1 MADKTYLCKE
11 INFNKAP
18 IMWSGME
25 VYPGGGPAASNLY
38 GTLNVIKNPQEPN
51 TPDINTDGNLNVKK
65 NATIVKNLKV
75 NGDTTLNK
83 NVKIN
88 KKLNLANCGDVAKR
102 IDRADRLPKSD
113 KNLKTNIIPIENA
126 IDKVLQLKGVEFD
139 FISSDDTGYL
149 GVHQIGLI
157 AQDVSKVIPEVV
169 SKNNDGTLGLSY
181 QHLVPLLIEAM
192 KEQQEQIN
200 DLKRRIGEN

>member
-18 IMWSGME
+18 VCWQGLE
-25 VYPGGGPAASNLY
+25 VYPGNGATSNLY
-38 GTLNVIKNPQEPN
+38 GTLNVIKNPEEPT

-65 NATIVKNLKV
+65 NATIIKNLKV
-75 NGDTTLNK
+75 NGDTTLSK

>member
-1 MADKTYLCKE
+1 MADKTYLSKE

-18 IMWSGME
+18 IMWAGME
-25 VYPGGGPAASNLY
+25 VYPGNGATSNLY
-38 GTLNVIKNPQEPN
+38 GTLNVIKNPQEPT

-88 KKLNLANCGDVAKR
+88 KKLIIANLSGDVAAR
-102 IDRADRLPKSD
+102 VNRADTLPKSD
-113 KNLKTNIIPIENA
+113 KKLKTNISPIKNA
-126 IDKVLQLKGVEFD
+126 LNKVLQLNGVEFD
-139 FISSDDTGYL
+139 FISGNDTGYL
-149 GVHQIGLI
+149 GIHQIGLI

-181 QHLVPLLIEAM
+181 QHLVALLIEAM
-192 KEQQEQIN
+192 KEQQKEIN
-200 DLKRRIGEN
+200 DLKRQIGEN

>member
-38 GTLNVIKNPQEPN
+38 GTLNVIKNPEEPN

-126 IDKVLQLKGVEFD
+126 IDKVLQLNGVEFD
-139 FISSDDTGYL
+139 FISGNYTGYL

>member
-75 NGDTTLNK
+75 NGDTTLSK

>member
-1 MADKTYLCKE
+1 MADKTYLSKE

-18 IMWSGME
+18 IMWAGME
-25 VYPGGGPAASNLY
+25 VYPGGGSAASNLY

-65 NATIVKNLKV
+65 NATIIKNLKV
-75 NGDTTLNK
+75 NGDTTLSK

-139 FISSDDTGYL
+139 FISSNDTGYL

>member
-1 MADKTYLCKE
+1 MADKTYLSKE

-18 IMWSGME
+18 IMWAGME

-75 NGDTTLNK
+75 NGDTTLSK

-126 IDKVLQLKGVEFD
+126 IDKVLSLEGVEFD
-139 FISSDDTGYL
+139 FISSNDTGYL

>member
-88 KKLNLANCGDVAKR
+88 KKLNLAKCGDVAKR

-126 IDKVLQLKGVEFD
+126 IDKVLSLEGVEFD
-139 FISSDDTGYL
+139 FISSNDTGYL

>member
-1 MADKTYLCKE
+1 MADKTYLSKE

-18 IMWSGME
+18 IMWAGME

-75 NGDTTLNK
+75 NGDTTLSK

-102 IDRADRLPKSD
+102 IDPADRLPKSD

>member
-65 NATIVKNLKV
+65 NATIIKNLKV
-75 NGDTTLNK
+75 NGDTTLSK

>member
-18 IMWSGME
+18 VCWQGLE
-25 VYPGGGPAASNLY
+25 VYPGNGATSNLY
-38 GTLNVIKNPQEPN
+38 GTLNVIKNPEEPT

-65 NATIVKNLKV
+65 NATIIKNLKV
-75 NGDTTLNK
+75 NGDTTLSK

-149 GVHQIGLI
+149 GVHQIGII

>member
-1 MADKTYLCKE
+1 MADKYLGNKQH
-11 INFNKAP
+11 FNKSPVCWA
-18 IMWSGME
+18 GLE
-25 VYPGGGPAASNLY
+25 VYPGNGAASNLY
-38 GTLNVIKNPQEPN
+38 GTLNVIKNPEEPN

-88 KKLNLANCGDVAKR
+88 KKLNLAKCGDVAKR

>member
-1 MADKTYLCKE
+1 MADKTYLSKE

-18 IMWSGME
+18 VCWQGLE
-25 VYPGGGPAASNLY
+25 VYPGNGATSNLY
-38 GTLNVIKNPQEPN
+38 GTLNVIKNPEEPT
-51 TPDINTDGNLNVKK
+51 TPDINTDGNLTVNLS
-65 NATIVKNLKV
+65 ATINKNMRV

>member
-88 KKLNLANCGDVAKR
+88 KKLNLAKCGDVAKR

-126 IDKVLQLKGVEFD
+126 IDKVLSLEGVEFD
-139 FISSDDTGYL
+139 FISSNDTGYL

-200 DLKRRIGEN
+200 DLKRLIGEN

>member
-1 MADKTYLCKE
+1 MR
-11 INFNKAP
+11 
-18 IMWSGME
+18 
-25 VYPGGGPAASNLY
+25 
-38 GTLNVIKNPQEPN
+38 
-51 TPDINTDGNLNVKK
+51 
-65 NATIVKNLKV
+65 V

-102 IDRADRLPKSD
+102 IDRADGLPSSD
-113 KNLKTNIIPIENA
+113 LTLKKNITPIA
-126 IDKVLQLKGVEFD
+126 SALSKVLQLNGVEFD
-139 FISSDDTGYL
+139 FISGNDTGYL

-157 AQDVSKVIPEVV
+157 AQDVSKVIPEIVA
-169 SKNNDGTLGLSY
+169 KNNDGTLGLSY
-181 QHLVPLLIEAM
+181 QHLVALLIEAM

>member
-38 GTLNVIKNPQEPN
+38 GTLNVIKNPEEPN

-88 KKLNLANCGDVAKR
+88 KKLNLAKCGDVAKR

-113 KNLKTNIIPIENA
+113 KKLKTNIAPIKNA
-126 IDKVLQLKGVEFD
+126 LNKVLQLNGVEFD
-139 FISSDDTGYL
+139 FISSNDTGYL

-157 AQDVSKVIPEVV
+157 AQDVKKVIPEIVG
-169 SKNNDGTLGLSY
+169 KNNDGTLGLSY
-181 QHLVPLLIEAM
+181 QHLVALLIEAM

>member
-18 IMWSGME
+18 IMWAGME
-25 VYPGGGPAASNLY
+25 VYPGNGATSNLY
-38 GTLNVIKNPQEPN
+38 GTLNVIKNPEEPT

-88 KKLNLANCGDVAKR
+88 KKLNLAKCGDVAKR

-113 KNLKTNIIPIENA
+113 KKLKTNITSINNSLS
-126 IDKVLQLKGVEFD
+126 KVLQLNGVEFD
-139 FISSDDTGYL
+139 FISSDNVGYL
-149 GVHQIGLI
+149 KQHQIGLI
-157 AQDVSKVIPEVV
+157 AQDVNKVIPEVV
-169 SKNNDGTLGLSY
+169 GKNNDGTLGVSY
-181 QHLVPLLIEAM
+181 QHLVAVLIEAI

-200 DLKRRIGEN
+200 DLKKRIGED